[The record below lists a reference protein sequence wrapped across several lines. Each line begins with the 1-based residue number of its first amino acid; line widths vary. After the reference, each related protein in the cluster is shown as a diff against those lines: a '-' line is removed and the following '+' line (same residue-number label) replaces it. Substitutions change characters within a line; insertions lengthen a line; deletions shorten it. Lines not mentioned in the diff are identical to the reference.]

1 MANRT
6 NRASATGKTQ
16 KTGVPRQPF
25 VGLAMMAALG
35 IIAADF
41 FPVPQTGWLPVGA
54 AFLAAGLAVLRW
66 PAAGSTYALVSLGFF
81 LLHSTQ
87 IEDTPGLRLA
97 AQLGD
102 RPRAINATGSV
113 VDEPKIGTNGFATFM
128 FKLESI
134 EIEGRTLP
142 TTATLLVRWRGEPQF
157 GNEFRFFGIA
167 EPISPPRNPG
177 EFDMRSYL
185 RRRDVRRTLFVRYAE
200 DGVLLH
206 HDGGNPILR
215 AAQASRAWMQKILC
229 RSLEDSPDVQNFV
242 SGIALGLRHQTPEDI
257 EEPFQQTGTLHLF
270 AVAGLHVGIV
280 GQLLWVLAAV
290 GRLSRKW
297 ATRLIIPLLL
307 FYAAVTGLHVS
318 SVRAA
323 VMSSILLG
331 GFFFERKVFVFNGLA
346 AAAFFLLAW
355 DTNELFSTGFQ
366 LSFAVVGSIIL
377 LADPLFQFL
386 RRFTSADPFLPRS
399 LLSRPRRLFGITFEY
414 ICRGG
419 SVSLAA
425 WLGSLPLIL
434 WYFHLIT
441 PISLIANLVVVPIA
455 FFILAIA
462 MLSLLTAPL
471 LGWLS
476 IVFNNANWFL
486 ARLVLALVHWFA
498 QLPGGHY
505 YVARPQWPEQANTRI
520 TVLDAGAGAAVHV
533 RAPRADWL
541 FDCGSERD
549 YDRLLRQYLYAAGVN
564 RIHGL
569 LLSHGDSLHIGGAA
583 PLLQDFTPQ
592 LLIDNPAA
600 DRSLVHRR
608 LRRALSQ
615 RNVEPTNLRAGN
627 SFEISPQII
636 AKILFPPNGFAAGT
650 ADDETLVMQLLIAR
664 TTRVLFVSDSGYA
677 TENALFA
684 SGVDLQSDIVIKGQ
698 HHSGK
703 SGSDRFLDAVRPKL
717 IVATSRDF
725 PEYERISD
733 EWADVVRAKGIK
745 LFRQDETG
753 AVEICFRE
761 REWEAR
767 AYITGEIFRS
777 VNR

>member
-1 MANRT
+1 MADSTNRT
-6 NRASATGKTQ
+6 SATEQTQ
-16 KTGVPRQPF
+16 KLRAARQPS
-25 VGLAMMAALG
+25 VGLAVMAALG
-35 IIAADF
+35 IVVADF
-41 FPVPQTGWLPVGA
+41 FPVPQAAWFPVA
-54 AFLAAGLAVLRW
+54 AGFLATGLALLRW
-66 PAAGSTYALVSLGFF
+66 PTARSTYAFVTLGFF
-81 LLHSTQ
+81 LLHSSR

-102 RPRAINATGSV
+102 RPRVINTTGLV
-113 VDEPKIGTNGFATFM
+113 ADEPKIGTNGFATFL
-128 FKLESI
+128 FKPQTI
-134 EIEGRTLP
+134 ELEGRTLP

-157 GNEFRFFGIA
+157 GDEFRFFGIA

-185 RRRDVRRTLFVRYAE
+185 ARRDVRRTLFVRYAE
-200 DGVLLH
+200 DGVFIQH
-206 HDGGNPILR
+206 GGGNPILR

-229 RSLEDSPDVQNFV
+229 RSLEDSPGVQNFV

-280 GQLLWVLAAV
+280 AQLLWILAAV

-297 ATRLIIPLLL
+297 AARLIIPLLL

-323 VMSSILLG
+323 AMSSILLG
-331 GFFFERKVFVFNGLA
+331 GFFFERKVFTLNSLA
-346 AAAFFLLAW
+346 AAAFFFLSW
-355 DTNELFSTGFQ
+355 NTNELFSTGFQ
-366 LSFAVVGSIIL
+366 LSFVVVGSIIL

-386 RRFTSADPFLPRS
+386 RHLAAADPFLPRN
-399 LLSRPRRLFGITFEY
+399 LLSWPRRLYGVSFEY

-434 WYFHLIT
+434 WYFHLVT

-462 MLSLLTAPL
+462 MLSLLSAPL
-471 LGWLS
+471 LDWLS

-505 YVARPQWPEQANTRI
+505 YVARPQWPEHANAKI
-520 TVLDAGAGAAVHV
+520 TILDAGAGAAVHV
-533 RAPRADWL
+533 RARRADWL

-549 YDRLLRQYLYAAGVN
+549 YDHLVRQYLCAAGVN
-564 RIHGL
+564 RLHGL

-583 PLLQDFTPQ
+583 SLLQDFAPQ
-592 LLIDNPAA
+592 VLIDNPAA
-600 DRSLVHRR
+600 DRSIIHRQ
-608 LRRALSQ
+608 LRQLFEERRINARNLNAGDSFDLSPE
-615 RNVEPTNLRAGN
+615 VT
-627 SFEISPQII
+627 
-636 AKILFPPNGFAAGT
+636 AKILFPQHDFTGSS
-650 ADDETLVMQLLIAR
+650 ADDETFVVQLAISSGAKI
-664 TTRVLFVSDSGYA
+664 LFMSDAGSE
-677 TENALFA
+677 TEDALLA
-684 SGVDLQSDIVIKGQ
+684 SKSDLRSDILVKGQ
-698 HHSGK
+698 HHSGQ
-703 SGSDRFLDAVRPKL
+703 SGSEAFLDAVRPQL

-725 PEYERISD
+725 PEHERISD
-733 EWADVVRAKGIK
+733 EWADAVRAKGIR
-745 LFRQDETG
+745 LFRQDEAG
-753 AVEICFRE
+753 AVEICLRQ
-761 REWEAR
+761 RDWEAR